1 MPRLP
6 RDISGDELIR
16 RLHRRYDYDSTRQTG
31 SHVRLTRT
39 TAEGQQHL
47 TVPRHRSLRVGTL
60 NSILGAVA
68 VHVGKSK
75 EEIIIELFG

>member
-16 RLHRRYDYDSTRQTG
+16 RLRSYDYEPTRQTG

-39 TAEGQQHL
+39 AAEGQQHL

-68 VHVGKSK
+68 VHLGKSK
-75 EEIIIELFG
+75 DEIIVELFG

>member
-1 MPRLP
+1 MSRLP

-16 RLHRRYDYDSTRQTG
+16 SLRSYDYETTRQTG

-39 TAEGQQHL
+39 TTEGQQHL

-68 VHVGKSK
+68 VHIGKSK
-75 EEIIIELFG
+75 DEVVVELFG

>member
-16 RLHRRYDYDSTRQTG
+16 RLRSYHDEPTRQTG

-39 TAEGQQHL
+39 AAEGQQHL

-60 NSILGAVA
+60 SSILGAVA

-75 EEIIIELFG
+75 DEIVVELFG